1 MILNAPTAV
10 AIYFLIGLFI
20 AGFYMAFDDNSPGM
34 FTFILFLWPIVLSVL
49 AFAAVVA
56 IPVIV
61 GRWIGDRIKDW
72 L

>member
-1 MILNAPTAV
+1 MILNAPTAAV
-10 AIYFLIGLFI
+10 IYFLIGLFI
-20 AGFYMAFDDNSPGM
+20 AGFYMAFDDSPGM
-34 FTFILFLWPIVLSVL
+34 FTVILFLWPIVLGVL

-61 GRWIGDRIKDW
+61 GRWIGDRIKGW